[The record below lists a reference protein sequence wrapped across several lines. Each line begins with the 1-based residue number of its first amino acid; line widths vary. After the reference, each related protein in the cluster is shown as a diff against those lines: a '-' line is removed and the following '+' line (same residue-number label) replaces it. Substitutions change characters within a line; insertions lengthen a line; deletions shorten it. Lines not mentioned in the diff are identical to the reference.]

1 MAMSVV
7 LRMVCGVTLA
17 LASARPAGAADAPA
31 AATSHS
37 AGLTVSGAGP
47 YFTLHLP
54 MAIQSQASTVD
65 LSDLQVHN
73 ARGDALPFAW
83 VAARPLTSEQHRQA
97 VTIFKLPGAASGAKI
112 GPSRGWMFDVRG
124 VAGSLVKLEL
134 VLPAAAR

>member
-1 MAMSVV
+1 MTMAMSVV

-31 AATSHS
+31 AATRHS

-83 VAARPLTSEQHRQA
+83 VAARPPASEQHRQA
-97 VTIFKLPGAASGAKI
+97 APFP
-112 GPSRGWMFDVRG
+112 RR
-124 VAGSLVKLEL
+124 LVQLLRERQIVHRVDRMKQ
-134 VLPAAAR
+134 V